1 MAKIKKIAVLTSGG
15 DSQGMN
21 AAVYSVVRYGLAKG
35 LEVYGIHGGYSGLL
49 KGDFVKMNAIDVDDI
64 IHRGGSMLKTSRC
77 PEMKTE
83 EGQKLAYDTLKANQ
97 IDGLV
102 VIGGDGSFQGAK
114 ALATKFGMLTVGI
127 PGTIDNDLAY
137 TDYTLGFDSAVNA
150 VMNTITDLR
159 DTMSANNRACVVEVM
174 GRNCGDIAL
183 YAGITSGAEI
193 ICVPEIRFSIK
204 EVVERLQHNMEHGKF
219 DNIIVLAEGAGKA
232 DTMVKDI
239 KQALPDINIRSMV
252 VGHLQRGGDA
262 SFSDRLL
269 GVRMGRAAVKSLI
282 EGRSSCVVGV
292 RDSEIIV
299 EDIVVALSKRKS
311 FNSALYELSNKLVR
325 TY

>member
-1 MAKIKKIAVLTSGG
+1 MSKVKKIAVLTSGG

-21 AAVYSVVRYGLAKG
+21 AAIYSVVRYGLEQG
-35 LEVYGIHGGYSGLL
+35 LEVCGVTGGYQGLIDGNIRTM
-49 KGDFVKMNAIDVDDI
+49 KAMDVDDI
-64 IHRGGSMLKTSRC
+64 IHRGGTVLKTSRC

-83 EGQKLAYDTLKANQ
+83 EGQRKAFETLKANK

-114 ALATKFGMLTVGI
+114 ALATKFGMLTMGI

-150 VMNTITDLR
+150 VMSTIKMLR
-159 DTMSANNRACVVEVM
+159 DTMTANNRSCVVEVM

-183 YAGITSGAEI
+183 YAGMTSGAEI
-193 ICVPEIRFSIK
+193 ILVPEVRFSMS
-204 EVVERLQHNMEHGKF
+204 EVLERLQHNIDHGKY
-219 DNIIVLAEGAGKA
+219 DNIIVLAEGAGSA
-232 DTMVKDI
+232 VQMTKDI
-239 KQALPDINIRSMV
+239 KQAMDINIRSMV

-269 GVRMGRAAVKSLI
+269 GIRMGRNAVKGLI

-292 RDSEIIV
+292 RDSNIIL

-311 FNSALYELSNKLVR
+311 FNYGLYELATKLVK